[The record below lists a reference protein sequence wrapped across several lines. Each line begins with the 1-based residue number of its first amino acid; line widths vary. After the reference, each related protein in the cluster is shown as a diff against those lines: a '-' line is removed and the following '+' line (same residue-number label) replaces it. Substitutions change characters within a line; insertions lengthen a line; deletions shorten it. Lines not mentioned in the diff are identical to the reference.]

1 MNVLMFFPYAPLPP
15 PLDLGGTKRNLPF
28 LIENLKRHKVSV
40 LSYGTKKEEEMFRKA
55 FGGFCKH
62 IVFID
67 RKRPRI
73 LNAIQYLWLLMTGRS
88 PFQMVYRTSMQ
99 KELDRMLQQDNFDIV
114 HCCTPM
120 MGYFRFP
127 REIPVVSDTHEVTY
141 DLKYRTFQKANNLLY
156 KMLLYL
162 EFLLA
167 KRAEIKL
174 CQRFEAVIS
183 TTDRDYE
190 VFRKN
195 LDKRKLFVISNGVQS
210 SFLEPSLLKS
220 ETGTMVF
227 TGLMS
232 YYPNNHG
239 ILYFL
244 KNIFPLILNQ
254 MPNAKIFIVGK
265 NPSKELLRYAS
276 EQVVITGYVE
286 DVRPYMARAEVFII
300 PLLIGG
306 GIRGKALEAMAMKIP
321 IVTTSIGC
329 ESIHLKHEDS
339 ALFADQPVEFADA
352 VLRLFKDESL
362 RMKLTNRAY
371 QTVLEQY
378 NWTEKGNDL
387 QRVYEFALDKCQF
400 KKTPKQ
406 RSEIG
411 VI

>member
-1 MNVLMFFPYAPLPP
+1 
-15 PLDLGGTKRNLPF
+15 
-28 LIENLKRHKVSV
+28 
-40 LSYGTKKEEEMFRKA
+40 
-55 FGGFCKH
+55 
-62 IVFID
+62 
-67 RKRPRI
+67 
-73 LNAIQYLWLLMTGRS
+73 
-88 PFQMVYRTSMQ
+88 
-99 KELDRMLQQDNFDIV
+99 
-114 HCCTPM
+114 
-120 MGYFRFP
+120 
-127 REIPVVSDTHEVTY
+127 
-141 DLKYRTFQKANNLLY
+141 
-156 KMLLYL
+156 
-162 EFLLA
+162 LA
-167 KRAEIKL
+167 RRDEIKL

-183 TTDRDYE
+183 TTERDYE

-195 LDKRKLFVISNGVQS
+195 LDEHKLFVISNGVHT
-210 SFLEPSLLKS
+210 SFLEPSKVKT
-220 ETGTMVF
+220 EPKTMVF

-254 MPNAKIFIVGK
+254 VPEAKILIVGK

-276 EQVVITGYVE
+276 ERVVITGYVE

-339 ALFADQPVEFADA
+339 ALFADQPAEFADA

-362 RMKLTNRAY
+362 GKKLTKRAY

-387 QRVYEFALDKCQF
+387 HRVYEFALDNHRFERMSKD
-400 KKTPKQ
+400 
-406 RSEIG
+406 RSKIY
-411 VI
+411 VA